1 MGFNYHSKTEGN
13 SDQQFSCHGKLEN
26 VGGNSDQQFS
36 CHGKLGNVGGNSDQ
50 QFSCH
55 GKLGNVG
62 PTIFLLWKIRE
73 CRREF

>member
-36 CHGKLGNVGGNSDQ
+36 SYGTLAMPIPKPQVGYNGLSTD
-50 QFSCH
+50 
-55 GKLGNVG
+55 
-62 PTIFLLWKIRE
+62 
-73 CRREF
+73 